1 MRLIMWI
8 LTIAFALA
16 GLALR
21 ADDGWWFGADAWL
34 GDTVM
39 KDCFVLALLACP
51 FLWARSYGFVPRPL
65 QVPGSQRFMMAL
77 AMILAIPLILPWQ

>member
-21 ADDGWWFGADAWL
+21 AEGASWFAPYSYLAVYFFKG
-34 GDTVM
+34 
-39 KDCFVLALLACP
+39 CFFIAALACP
-51 FLWARSYGFVPRPL
+51 FLWARSYGLMPRGL
-65 QVPGSQRFMMAL
+65 QVPGKPRFMMAL
-77 AMILAIPLILPWQ
+77 ACILAIPLVLPWH